1 MGVGR
6 RALSVA
12 ASQEGAL
19 PLLRRVAILHS
30 SKLLTLCGLYFSL
43 RHVDVF
49 GAVMMGGLVWL
60 SMSLKTSAAPAEWLG
75 VLAVATAVAN
85 YAFTVDWVSAEIALD
100 RKVEVLDWVGLR
112 RWPPPS
118 LPLWPRYEEML
129 RASAAVLVSNE
140 LVRASRRWLK
150 ELPPALRSGCS
161 PEPCHLFWPP
171 RKVLHPPAPPA
182 AAHEAALSLRRR
194 SRRPEGG
201 GGDRRS
207 DGAKIGPPSVIPEGD
222 EDAFDADG
230 SSSRV
235 AFGSPRVRPGFRA
248 AGGVRDPARFPPPTG
263 AGAGARAGGGRR

>member
-1 MGVGR
+1 M
-6 RALSVA
+6 
-12 ASQEGAL
+12 
-19 PLLRRVAILHS
+19 
-30 SKLLTLCGLYFSL
+30 
-43 RHVDVF
+43 
-49 GAVMMGGLVWL
+49 WL

-182 AAHEAALSLRRR
+182 AAKISLRRR
-194 SRRPEGG
+194 SR
-201 GGDRRS
+201 
-207 DGAKIGPPSVIPEGD
+207 
-222 EDAFDADG
+222 
-230 SSSRV
+230 SR
-235 AFGSPRVRPGFRA
+235 GRA
-248 AGGVRDPARFPPPTG
+248 AGTVGATGLKSAR
-263 AGAGARAGGGRR
+263 RA